1 MSMAIVKR
9 NVVVGLAVALFT
21 AALGVVLLSF
31 WLYRSLPKIQILD
44 ARFQVASVMVYQGTN
59 TPPIYFEN
67 QVAGRLKGLLVVLG
81 RRLGLRVKAPTR
93 LPSTYLRRGFTG
105 ISVAFRGQFTRQ
117 DLETV
122 QAELLGK
129 AGKAFPLQGFA
140 LADASTNCLGTWLI
154 SAQDYRLLHAH
165 MTNASSYCL
174 RIRLANQGPELAQ
187 IEVRAPQR

>member
-1 MSMAIVKR
+1 MSMATVKR

-21 AALGVVLLSF
+21 ATLGMVLLSF
-31 WLYRSLPKIQILD
+31 RLYKSLPEIQILD
-44 ARFQVASVMVYQGTN
+44 TRFQVASVMVYKGTN

-67 QVAGRLKGLLVVLG
+67 QVAGHMKGLLAVLG

-93 LPSTYLRRGFTG
+93 LPSTFLISGFTG

-117 DLETV
+117 ELETV

-129 AGKAFPLQGFA
+129 AGKAFPLQGCA
-140 LADASTNCLGTWLI
+140 WADARTNCLGTWLI
-154 SAQDYRLLHAH
+154 DPLDYRLMRAH
-165 MTNASSYCL
+165 MTNAPRYCL